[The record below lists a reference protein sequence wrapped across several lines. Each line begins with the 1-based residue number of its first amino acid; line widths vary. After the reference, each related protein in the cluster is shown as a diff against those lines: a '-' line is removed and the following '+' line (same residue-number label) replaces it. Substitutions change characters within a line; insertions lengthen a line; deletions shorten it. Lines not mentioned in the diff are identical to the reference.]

1 MRLKSKTFLVIGGA
15 LCAFGA
21 IFCAI
26 ILAIG
31 QFDFMKV
38 ISVEKYEDKVYT
50 LPAGALTALN
60 LDAQNQRVVF
70 QPAASSDIVIR
81 YREFASDT
89 YTFEQQG
96 ASLNVTYRCDQKWY
110 QSLVQG
116 MFGGI
121 ARASQ
126 SITVEVPPQYA
137 GLLNARTTNASLT
150 ADSLPKLTECRLA
163 TTNGTL
169 RVSDITADTFI
180 LSTTNAGVHLDRLQ
194 GAALFVTST
203 NGSIHLADLAM
214 TGELTARTTNASLQ
228 ADRVEAAAGQFNTT
242 NGSLALRNGSFSGTV
257 SAGTTNASLKTDAVE
272 APEADFTTQS
282 GSVRLEN
289 SRFAARVSVRTTNAG
304 IRVDQLASPDIRLSS
319 TNGSIKGTIAGS
331 QQDYS
336 IVTNT
341 TNGSASP
348 SSVINKQAPGQLNA
362 TTSNSSI
369 TLTFTGAYSA
379 ALLKRLRSSNGRRR
393 FVFILNGHGRSAAGT
408 RLAKPKRRP

>member
-70 QPAASSDIVIR
+70 QPAAGSDIVIR

-203 NGSIHLADLAM
+203 NG
-214 TGELTARTTNASLQ
+214 SLQ

-369 TLTFTGAYSA
+369 TLTFTGA
-379 ALLKRLRSSNGRRR
+379 
-393 FVFILNGHGRSAAGT
+393 
-408 RLAKPKRRP
+408 

>member
-163 TTNGTL
+163 TT
-169 RVSDITADTFI
+169 A
-180 LSTTNAGVHLDRLQ
+180 
-194 GAALFVTST
+194 
-203 NGSIHLADLAM
+203 
-214 TGELTARTTNASLQ
+214 
-228 ADRVEAAAGQFNTT
+228 
-242 NGSLALRNGSFSGTV
+242 
-257 SAGTTNASLKTDAVE
+257 
-272 APEADFTTQS
+272 
-282 GSVRLEN
+282 
-289 SRFAARVSVRTTNAG
+289 
-304 IRVDQLASPDIRLSS
+304 
-319 TNGSIKGTIAGS
+319 
-331 QQDYS
+331 
-336 IVTNT
+336 
-341 TNGSASP
+341 
-348 SSVINKQAPGQLNA
+348 A
-362 TTSNSSI
+362 TTSIHSTN
-369 TLTFTGAYSA
+369 FP
-379 ALLKRLRSSNGRRR
+379 
-393 FVFILNGHGRSAAGT
+393 
-408 RLAKPKRRP
+408 PKRRLKPLICSGIMICICSVIESEILFAFSMEASCFFIS

>member
-21 IFCAI
+21 IFCTI

-126 SITVEVPPQYA
+126 SITVEVPSQYA
-137 GLLNARTTNASLT
+137 GLLNARTTNASLS
-150 ADSLPKLTECRLA
+150 ADSLPRLTECRLA

-203 NGSIHLADLAM
+203 NGGMQLADLAM

-242 NGSLALRNGSFSGTV
+242 NGSLVLRNG
-257 SAGTTNASLKTDAVE
+257 ASLKTDAVE

-304 IRVDQLASPDIRLSS
+304 IRVEQLASPDIRLSS

-362 TTSNSSI
+362 ATSNSSI
-369 TLTFTGAYSA
+369 NLTFTGA
-379 ALLKRLRSSNGRRR
+379 
-393 FVFILNGHGRSAAGT
+393 
-408 RLAKPKRRP
+408 

>member
-214 TGELTARTTNASLQ
+214 TGELTACTTNASLQ

-304 IRVDQLASPDIRLSS
+304 IRVEQLASPDIRLSS

-369 TLTFTGAYSA
+369 TLTFTGA
-379 ALLKRLRSSNGRRR
+379 
-393 FVFILNGHGRSAAGT
+393 
-408 RLAKPKRRP
+408 

>member
-70 QPAASSDIVIR
+70 QPAAGSDIVIR

-126 SITVEVPPQYA
+126 SITVEVLCCGA
-137 GLLNARTTNASLT
+137 CGI
-150 ADSLPKLTECRLA
+150 CR
-163 TTNGTL
+163 
-169 RVSDITADTFI
+169 
-180 LSTTNAGVHLDRLQ
+180 
-194 GAALFVTST
+194 
-203 NGSIHLADLAM
+203 
-214 TGELTARTTNASLQ
+214 
-228 ADRVEAAAGQFNTT
+228 
-242 NGSLALRNGSFSGTV
+242 
-257 SAGTTNASLKTDAVE
+257 
-272 APEADFTTQS
+272 
-282 GSVRLEN
+282 
-289 SRFAARVSVRTTNAG
+289 
-304 IRVDQLASPDIRLSS
+304 
-319 TNGSIKGTIAGS
+319 
-331 QQDYS
+331 
-336 IVTNT
+336 
-341 TNGSASP
+341 
-348 SSVINKQAPGQLNA
+348 
-362 TTSNSSI
+362 
-369 TLTFTGAYSA
+369 
-379 ALLKRLRSSNGRRR
+379 
-393 FVFILNGHGRSAAGT
+393 
-408 RLAKPKRRP
+408 

>member
-1 MRLKSKTFLVIGGA
+1 MRILIGVAWFFGGIIGFPLVLAAGVLYLCGWIVLLSLAITAVSLLLGGVASCAMMLAILGSGTPGRPVPVRRRRADHRAGYPVKRGRLPSVPALLGVQPPGCPPPSPGLLPGKGCAMRLKSKTFLVIGGA

-110 QSLVQG
+110 QSWC
-116 MFGGI
+116 
-121 ARASQ
+121 RACSAASPGRAQ

-180 LSTTNAGVHLDRLQ
+180 LSTTNAGVHLDRRRARPSLSPPPT
-194 GAALFVTST
+194 AAST
-203 NGSIHLADLAM
+203 WPIW
-214 TGELTARTTNASLQ
+214 
-228 ADRVEAAAGQFNTT
+228 
-242 NGSLALRNGSFSGTV
+242 
-257 SAGTTNASLKTDAVE
+257 
-272 APEADFTTQS
+272 P
-282 GSVRLEN
+282 
-289 SRFAARVSVRTTNAG
+289 
-304 IRVDQLASPDIRLSS
+304 
-319 TNGSIKGTIAGS
+319 
-331 QQDYS
+331 
-336 IVTNT
+336 
-341 TNGSASP
+341 
-348 SSVINKQAPGQLNA
+348 
-362 TTSNSSI
+362 
-369 TLTFTGAYSA
+369 
-379 ALLKRLRSSNGRRR
+379 
-393 FVFILNGHGRSAAGT
+393 
-408 RLAKPKRRP
+408 

>member
-150 ADSLPKLTECRLA
+150 AD
-163 TTNGTL
+163 
-169 RVSDITADTFI
+169 
-180 LSTTNAGVHLDRLQ
+180 
-194 GAALFVTST
+194 
-203 NGSIHLADLAM
+203 
-214 TGELTARTTNASLQ
+214 
-228 ADRVEAAAGQFNTT
+228 
-242 NGSLALRNGSFSGTV
+242 
-257 SAGTTNASLKTDAVE
+257 AVE

-304 IRVDQLASPDIRLSS
+304 IRVEQLASPDIRLSS

-369 TLTFTGAYSA
+369 TLTFTGA
-379 ALLKRLRSSNGRRR
+379 
-393 FVFILNGHGRSAAGT
+393 
-408 RLAKPKRRP
+408 

>member
-180 LSTTNAGVHLDRLQ
+180 LSTTNAG
-194 GAALFVTST
+194 
-203 NGSIHLADLAM
+203 I
-214 TGELTARTTNASLQ
+214 
-228 ADRVEAAAGQFNTT
+228 RVE
-242 NGSLALRNGSFSGTV
+242 
-257 SAGTTNASLKTDAVE
+257 
-272 APEADFTTQS
+272 
-282 GSVRLEN
+282 
-289 SRFAARVSVRTTNAG
+289 
-304 IRVDQLASPDIRLSS
+304 QLASPDIRLSS

-369 TLTFTGAYSA
+369 TLTFTGA
-379 ALLKRLRSSNGRRR
+379 
-393 FVFILNGHGRSAAGT
+393 
-408 RLAKPKRRP
+408 

>member
-70 QPAASSDIVIR
+70 QPAAGSDIVIR

-203 NGSIHLADLAM
+203 NGSIHMADLAM

-257 SAGTTNASLKTDAVE
+257 SAGTTTPLSKPTRWKPRKRISPPRAAASAWRIPALPRACRC
-272 APEADFTTQS
+272 APPTPAS
-282 GSVRLEN
+282 GWTSSPPRISGCPAPTVPSKAPSPAA
-289 SRFAARVSVRTTNAG
+289 SR
-304 IRVDQLASPDIRLSS
+304 II
-319 TNGSIKGTIAGS
+319 
-331 QQDYS
+331 
-336 IVTNT
+336 
-341 TNGSASP
+341 P
-348 SSVINKQAPGQLNA
+348 S
-362 TTSNSSI
+362 
-369 TLTFTGAYSA
+369 
-379 ALLKRLRSSNGRRR
+379 
-393 FVFILNGHGRSAAGT
+393 
-408 RLAKPKRRP
+408 